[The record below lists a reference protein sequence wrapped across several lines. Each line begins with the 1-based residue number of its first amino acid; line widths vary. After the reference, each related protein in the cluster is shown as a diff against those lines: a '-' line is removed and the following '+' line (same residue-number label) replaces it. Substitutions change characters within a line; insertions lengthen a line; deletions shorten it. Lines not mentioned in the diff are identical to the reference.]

1 MVSIFYCL
9 QWFEPFTTRSIPK
22 LLVTTGEIIGESM
35 KKIVI
40 LGTGIMAVGIAAGF
54 LASAHSV
61 ILLGRTKERAQ
72 DQQAEIESLT
82 KSLNPDWNQ
91 ENNPIVFGTIDD
103 WNDWLDVI
111 WVLETIKEDMGL
123 KQALFA
129 NLDQRVPKHIP
140 IGSNSSGFPIS
151 KIAANLAT
159 AHRMFN
165 AHYFMPAHIV
175 PLVEVVLGEAS
186 DPVMGEAVC
195 QMYRDAG
202 KKPVLVKKDIPGFLA
217 NRIQHALMREALSL
231 VDAGIA
237 TPDDVDTAVRYSFG
251 FRYAAVG
258 PMTQKEIS
266 GWEGMAGASVEI
278 WPSLYNVDGLQPV
291 MANLIA
297 QGKYGMKSKE
307 GFRTWSDEEMKEMRR
322 KYNAR
327 LKAAFDVLQV
337 EPD

>member
-1 MVSIFYCL
+1 
-9 QWFEPFTTRSIPK
+9 
-22 LLVTTGEIIGESM
+22 M
-35 KKIVI
+35 KKVVV

-54 LASAHSV
+54 LASAHAV
-61 ILLGRTKERAQ
+61 ILLGRSKERAESQ
-72 DQQAEIESLT
+72 KDEIYQLT
-82 KSLNPDWNQ
+82 KEMNAAWDPEVVPL
-91 ENNPIVFGTIDD
+91 VFGAIED
-103 WNDWLDVI
+103 WSDWSDVI

-129 NLDQRVPKHIP
+129 QLDQRVPKNIP

-151 KIAANLAT
+151 KIAANLVT
-159 AHRMFN
+159 ANRMFN

-175 PLVEVVLGEAS
+175 PLVEVVLGEFS
-186 DPVMGEAVC
+186 DPLMGEQVC
-195 QMYRDAG
+195 QIYRDAG
-202 KKPVLVKKDIPGFLA
+202 KKPVLVRKDIPGFLA

-278 WPSLYNVDGLQPV
+278 WPSLYNVKELQPV

-297 QGKYGMKSKE
+297 NGKYGMKSKE

-322 KYNAR
+322 KYSAR
-327 LKAAFDVLQV
+327 LKGAFDVLQI

>member
-1 MVSIFYCL
+1 
-9 QWFEPFTTRSIPK
+9 
-22 LLVTTGEIIGESM
+22 M
-35 KKIVI
+35 KKVVV

-54 LASAHSV
+54 LASSHAV
-61 ILLGRTKERAQ
+61 ILLGRSKERAESQ
-72 DQQAEIESLT
+72 KDEIHQLT
-82 KSLNPDWNQ
+82 KEMNAAWNP
-91 ENNPIVFGTIDD
+91 EAVPLVFGAIED
-103 WNDWLDVI
+103 WSDWSDVI
-111 WVLETIKEDMGL
+111 WVLETIKEDMAL

-129 NLDQRVPKHIP
+129 QLDHRVPKHIP

-159 AHRMFN
+159 AKRMFN

-175 PLVEVVLGEAS
+175 PLVEVVLGAFS
-186 DPVMGEAVC
+186 DPVMGEQVC
-195 QMYRDAG
+195 QIYRDSG
-202 KKPVLVKKDIPGFLA
+202 KKPVLVRKDIPGFLA

-278 WPSLYNVDGLQPV
+278 WPSLYNVKELQPV

-297 QGKYGMKSKE
+297 NGIYGMKSKE

-322 KYNAR
+322 KYSAR
-327 LKAAFDVLQV
+327 LKGAFDVLQI

>member
-1 MVSIFYCL
+1 
-9 QWFEPFTTRSIPK
+9 
-22 LLVTTGEIIGESM
+22 M
-35 KKIVI
+35 KKVVV

-54 LASAHSV
+54 LASSHAV
-61 ILLGRTKERAQ
+61 ILLGRSKERAESQ
-72 DQQAEIESLT
+72 KDEIYQLT
-82 KSLNPDWNQ
+82 KDMNAAWDPEVVPL
-91 ENNPIVFGTIDD
+91 VFGAIED
-103 WNDWLDVI
+103 WSDWSDVI

-123 KQALFA
+123 KQGLFA
-129 NLDQRVPKHIP
+129 QLDQRVPKHIP

-151 KIAANLAT
+151 KIAANLGT
-159 AHRMFN
+159 ANRMFN

-175 PLVEVVLGEAS
+175 PLVEVVLGEFS
-186 DPVMGEAVC
+186 DPVMGEQVC
-195 QMYRDAG
+195 QIYRDAG
-202 KKPVLVKKDIPGFLA
+202 KKPVLVRKDIPGFLA

-278 WPSLYNVDGLQPV
+278 WPSLYNVKELQPV

-297 QGKYGMKSKE
+297 NGKYGMKSKE

-322 KYNAR
+322 KYSAR
-327 LKAAFDVLQV
+327 LKGAFDVLQI

>member
-1 MVSIFYCL
+1 
-9 QWFEPFTTRSIPK
+9 
-22 LLVTTGEIIGESM
+22 M

-54 LASAHSV
+54 LANGHSV
-61 ILLGRTKERAQ
+61 ILLGRSKERAESQ
-72 DQQAEIESLT
+72 LGEIAQVT
-82 KSLNPDWNQ
+82 KEINPDWTP
-91 ENNPIVFGTIDD
+91 ESCPIIFGSITEWDD
-103 WNDWLDVI
+103 WQDVI
-111 WVLETIKEDMGL
+111 WVIETIKEDMAL

-129 NLDQRVPKHIP
+129 DLDHRVPSHIP

-151 KIAANLAT
+151 KIAANLKT
-159 AHRMFN
+159 SHRMFN

-175 PLVEVVLGEAS
+175 PLVEVVLGENS
-186 DPVMGEAVC
+186 DPLMGEEVC
-195 QMYRDAG
+195 KMYREAG
-202 KKPVLVKKDIPGFLA
+202 KKPVLVRKDIPGFLA

-266 GWEGMAGASVEI
+266 GWEGMAGASIEI
-278 WPSLYNVDGLQPV
+278 WPSLYNVKELQPV
-291 MANLIA
+291 MAKLIED
-297 QGKYGMKSKE
+297 GKYGMKSKE
-307 GFRTWSDEEMKEMRR
+307 GFRKWTDEEMKEMRR
-322 KYNAR
+322 KYSAR
-327 LKAAFDVLQV
+327 LKGAFEVLQI

>member
-1 MVSIFYCL
+1 MVFTFYCL

-22 LLVTTGEIIGESM
+22 LLVATGEIIGDHM

-61 ILLGRTKERAQ
+61 ILLGRTKERSQ
-72 DQQAEIESLT
+72 DQRSEIEQLT
-82 KSLNPDWNQ
+82 KTLNPDWKQ
-91 ENNPIVFGTIDD
+91 DQYPLVFGAIDD
-103 WNDWLDVI
+103 WADWSEVI
-111 WVLETIKEDMGL
+111 WVIETIKEDMAL

-129 NLDQRVPKHIP
+129 NLDQRVPPHIP

-151 KIAANLAT
+151 KIAIDLPT

-165 AHYFMPAHIV
+165 AHYFMPANIV

-186 DPVMGEAVC
+186 DPLMGEAVC
-195 QMYRDAG
+195 QIYRDAG

-237 TPDDVDTAVRYSFG
+237 TPEDVDTAVRYSFG

-278 WPSLYNVDGLQPV
+278 WPSLYNVEGLQPV

>member
-1 MVSIFYCL
+1 
-9 QWFEPFTTRSIPK
+9 
-22 LLVTTGEIIGESM
+22 M
-35 KKIVI
+35 KKVVI
-40 LGTGIMAVGIAAGF
+40 LGTGIMAVGIATGF
-54 LASAHSV
+54 LASAHAV
-61 ILLGRTKERAQ
+61 ILLGRSKERAESQ
-72 DQQAEIESLT
+72 KDEIYQLT
-82 KSLNPDWNQ
+82 KEMNAAWDSEAVPL
-91 ENNPIVFGTIDD
+91 VFGAIED
-103 WNDWLDVI
+103 WSDWSDVI

-129 NLDQRVPKHIP
+129 QLDQRVPKNIP

-159 AHRMFN
+159 ANRMFN

-175 PLVEVVLGEAS
+175 PLVEVVLGELS
-186 DPVMGEAVC
+186 DPVMGEQVC
-195 QMYRDAG
+195 QIYRDAG
-202 KKPVLVKKDIPGFLA
+202 KKPVLVRKDIPGFLA

-278 WPSLYNVDGLQPV
+278 WPSLYNVKELQPV

-297 QGKYGMKSKE
+297 NGKYGMKSKE

-322 KYNAR
+322 KYSAR
-327 LKAAFDVLQV
+327 LKGAFDVLQI

>member
-1 MVSIFYCL
+1 MNP
-9 QWFEPFTTRSIPK
+9 QWDPQETP
-22 LLVTTGEIIGESM
+22 
-35 KKIVI
+35 
-40 LGTGIMAVGIAAGF
+40 
-54 LASAHSV
+54 
-61 ILLGRTKERAQ
+61 
-72 DQQAEIESLT
+72 LT
-82 KSLNPDWNQ
+82 
-91 ENNPIVFGTIDD
+91 FGAIDD
-103 WNDWLDVI
+103 WSDWSDVI
-111 WVLETIKEDMGL
+111 WVLETIKEDMAL

-129 NLDQRVPKHIP
+129 QLDQRVPPHIP

-151 KIAANLAT
+151 KIAEKLPT

-175 PLVEVVLGEAS
+175 PLVEVVLGEKS
-186 DPVMGEAVC
+186 DPQMGEEVC
-195 QMYRDAG
+195 KLYRAAG
-202 KKPVLVKKDIPGFLA
+202 KKPVLVRKDIPGFLA

-278 WPSLYNVDGLQPV
+278 WPSLYNVTGLQPV
-291 MANLIA
+291 IANLIA
-297 QGKYGMKSKE
+297 NGKYGMKSKE

-327 LKAAFDVLQV
+327 LKGAFDVLQI

>member
-1 MVSIFYCL
+1 
-9 QWFEPFTTRSIPK
+9 
-22 LLVTTGEIIGESM
+22 M
-35 KKIVI
+35 KKVVV

-54 LASAHSV
+54 LASAHAV
-61 ILLGRTKERAQ
+61 ILLGRSKERAESQ
-72 DQQAEIESLT
+72 KDEIYQLT
-82 KSLNPDWNQ
+82 KEMNSAWDSEAVPL
-91 ENNPIVFGTIDD
+91 VFGAIEGWSD
-103 WNDWLDVI
+103 WSEVI

-129 NLDQRVPKHIP
+129 QLDQRVPKHIP

-151 KIAANLAT
+151 KIAVNLAT
-159 AHRMFN
+159 ANRMFN

-175 PLVEVVLGEAS
+175 PLVEVVLGEFS
-186 DPVMGEAVC
+186 DPVMGEQVC
-195 QMYRDAG
+195 QIYRDAG
-202 KKPVLVKKDIPGFLA
+202 KKPVLVRKDIPGFLA

-278 WPSLYNVDGLQPV
+278 WPSLYNVKELQPV

-297 QGKYGMKSKE
+297 NGKYGMKSKE

-322 KYNAR
+322 KYSAR
-327 LKAAFDVLQV
+327 LKGAFDVLQI

>member
-1 MVSIFYCL
+1 
-9 QWFEPFTTRSIPK
+9 
-22 LLVTTGEIIGESM
+22 M

-54 LASAHSV
+54 LANGHSV
-61 ILLGRTKERAQ
+61 ILLGRSKERAESQ
-72 DQQAEIESLT
+72 LGEIAQVT
-82 KSLNPDWNQ
+82 KEINPDWTP
-91 ENNPIVFGTIDD
+91 ESCPIIFGSITEWDD
-103 WNDWLDVI
+103 WQDVI
-111 WVLETIKEDMGL
+111 WVIETIKEDMAL

-129 NLDQRVPKHIP
+129 DLDHRVPSHIP

-151 KIAANLAT
+151 KIATNLKT

-175 PLVEVVLGEAS
+175 PLVEVVLGENS
-186 DPVMGEAVC
+186 DPLMGEEVC
-195 QMYRDAG
+195 KMYREAG
-202 KKPVLVKKDIPGFLA
+202 KKPVLVRKDIPGFLA

-266 GWEGMAGASVEI
+266 GWEGMAGASIEI
-278 WPSLYNVDGLQPV
+278 WPSLYNVKELQPV
-291 MANLIA
+291 MAKLIED
-297 QGKYGMKSKE
+297 GKYGMKSKE
-307 GFRTWSDEEMKEMRR
+307 GFRKWTDEEMKEMRR
-322 KYNAR
+322 KYSTR
-327 LKAAFDVLQV
+327 LKGAFEVLQI

>member
-1 MVSIFYCL
+1 
-9 QWFEPFTTRSIPK
+9 
-22 LLVTTGEIIGESM
+22 M

-54 LASAHSV
+54 LANGHSV
-61 ILLGRTKERAQ
+61 ILLGRSKERAESQ
-72 DQQAEIESLT
+72 LGEIAQVT
-82 KSLNPDWNQ
+82 KEINPDWTP
-91 ENNPIVFGTIDD
+91 ESCPIIFGSITEWDD
-103 WNDWLDVI
+103 WQDVI
-111 WVLETIKEDMGL
+111 WVIETIKEDMAL

-129 NLDQRVPKHIP
+129 DLDHRVPSHIP

-151 KIAANLAT
+151 KIAANLKT

-175 PLVEVVLGEAS
+175 PLVEVVLGENS
-186 DPVMGEAVC
+186 DPLMGEAVC
-195 QMYRDAG
+195 KMYREAG
-202 KKPVLVKKDIPGFLA
+202 KKPVLVRKDIPGFLA

-266 GWEGMAGASVEI
+266 GWEGMAGASIEI
-278 WPSLYNVDGLQPV
+278 WPSLYNVKELQPV
-291 MANLIA
+291 MAKLIED
-297 QGKYGMKSKE
+297 GKYGMKSKE
-307 GFRTWSDEEMKEMRR
+307 GFRKWTDEEMKEMRR
-322 KYNAR
+322 KYSAR
-327 LKAAFDVLQV
+327 LKGAFEVLQI

>member
-1 MVSIFYCL
+1 
-9 QWFEPFTTRSIPK
+9 
-22 LLVTTGEIIGESM
+22 M
-35 KKIVI
+35 KKVVV

-54 LASAHSV
+54 LASSHAV
-61 ILLGRTKERAQ
+61 ILLGRSKERAESQ
-72 DQQAEIESLT
+72 KDEIHQLT
-82 KSLNPDWNQ
+82 KEMNAAWNP
-91 ENNPIVFGTIDD
+91 EAVPLVFGAIED
-103 WNDWLDVI
+103 WSDWSDVI
-111 WVLETIKEDMGL
+111 WVLETIKEDMAL

-129 NLDQRVPKHIP
+129 QLDHRVPKHIP

-159 AHRMFN
+159 AKRMFN

-175 PLVEVVLGEAS
+175 PLVEVVLGEFS
-186 DPVMGEAVC
+186 DPVMGEQVC
-195 QMYRDAG
+195 QIYRDAG
-202 KKPVLVKKDIPGFLA
+202 KKPVLVRKDIPGFLA

-278 WPSLYNVDGLQPV
+278 WPSLYNVKELQPV

-297 QGKYGMKSKE
+297 NGKYGMKSKE

-322 KYNAR
+322 KYSAR
-327 LKAAFDVLQV
+327 LKGAFDVLQI

>member
-1 MVSIFYCL
+1 
-9 QWFEPFTTRSIPK
+9 
-22 LLVTTGEIIGESM
+22 M

-54 LASAHSV
+54 LATAHTV
-61 ILLGRTKERAQ
+61 ILLGRSKERAQ
-72 DQQAEIESLT
+72 DQQTEIEQLT
-82 KSLNPDWNQ
+82 LGLNPRWTQ
-91 ENNPIVFGTIDD
+91 EQNPLVFGAINDWDD
-103 WNDWLDVI
+103 WSDVI

-123 KQALFA
+123 KQILFA
-129 NLDQRVPKHIP
+129 QLDLRVPKHIP

-151 KIAANLAT
+151 KIAVNLDT
-159 AHRMFN
+159 AYRMFN

-175 PLVEVVLGEAS
+175 PLVEVVLGEKS

-237 TPDDVDTAVRYSFG
+237 SPDDVDTAVRYSFG

-291 MANLIA
+291 IANLID